1 MTKISLK
8 NLAEEAIVLLRKMF
22 GEGIAFSCTE
32 YYKSNETLTG
42 IALKLPGCT
51 TIPTVCLDNMPDN
64 ATAED
69 IANIA
74 ATVFQEALQNF
85 REFPILPEMTR
96 ETVLENV
103 VLQALSRK
111 RNRQLLKTHPH
122 ISFLDLAGIFRVP
135 VGPFQKDSLNTMLI
149 TNQIVE
155 KLELS
160 VEELTEAAR
169 RNTVAKFGIE
179 FQNARRMAL
188 CSLLGQPSAPEPF
201 DTVSM
206 SESGLYT
213 LTTKIRVNGAALIL
227 LPDVLERIGEKAGM
241 DYFLIPSSIH
251 ELLIAKDDGLVTAK
265 ALKEIVYDGN
275 RTDAIV
281 KKEDVLSDNIYR
293 YSCAEKSLKIV

>member
-1 MTKISLK
+1 MTRANTKK
-8 NLAEEAIVLLRKMF
+8 LAGEVIPLLREMF
-22 GEGIAFSCTE
+22 GEGIDFSCTE

-42 IALKLPGCT
+42 IALRLPGCSS
-51 TIPTVCLDNMPDN
+51 IPVVCLDDVPED
-64 ATAED
+64 APAED
-69 IANIA
+69 VANIA
-74 ATVFQEALQNF
+74 ATVFQEALRSF
-85 REFPILPEMTR
+85 KDIPILPEMTR
-96 ETVLENV
+96 ENILKNV

-122 ISFLDLAGIFRVP
+122 IPFLDLAGIFRVP
-135 VGPFQKDSLNTMLI
+135 VGPFQKDSLSTMLI
-149 TNQIVE
+149 TNQIME

-160 VEELTEAAR
+160 VEELMGAAR

-188 CSLLGQPSAPEPF
+188 CSLLGHPSAPEPF

-206 SESGLYT
+206 SEPGLYT

-251 ELLIAKDDGLVTAK
+251 ELLVAKDDGLVTAK

-275 RTDAIV
+275 RTNAIV
-281 KKEDVLSDNIYR
+281 KKEDVLSDNVYR
-293 YSCAEKSLKIV
+293 YFCAEKSLKIV

>member
-1 MTKISLK
+1 MTNVNTEK
-8 NLAEEAIVLLRKMF
+8 LAEEAIALLREMF
-22 GEGIAFSCTE
+22 GEGIDFDFAE
-32 YYKSNETLTG
+32 YYKSNEALTG
-42 IALKLPGCT
+42 ITLHLPGCSSV
-51 TIPTVCLDNMPDN
+51 PVVCLNDMPDN
-64 ATAED
+64 ATAAD

-96 ETVLENV
+96 ETVLANV
-103 VLQALSRK
+103 VLQALGRK

-122 ISFLDLAGIFRVP
+122 IPFLDLAGIFRVP
-135 VGPFQKDSLNTMLI
+135 VGPFQKDSLSTMLI

-160 VEELTEAAR
+160 VEELMEAAR

-188 CSLLGQPSAPEPF
+188 CSLLGHPSAPEPF
-201 DTVSM
+201 DMVSM
-206 SESGLYT
+206 SEPGLYT

-275 RTDAIV
+275 RTGTIV

-293 YSCAEKSLKIV
+293 YSCAEKSLKIA